1 MNFLTLGLFFRFSI
15 SYKMTGYSSV
25 VKPIL
30 FLGENSSIVKNAIV
44 CSFRI
49 ENNLKLIKMMIIW
62 KPVKPEE
69 AAVYDV

>member
-1 MNFLTLGLFFRFSI
+1 
-15 SYKMTGYSSV
+15 MTGYSSV